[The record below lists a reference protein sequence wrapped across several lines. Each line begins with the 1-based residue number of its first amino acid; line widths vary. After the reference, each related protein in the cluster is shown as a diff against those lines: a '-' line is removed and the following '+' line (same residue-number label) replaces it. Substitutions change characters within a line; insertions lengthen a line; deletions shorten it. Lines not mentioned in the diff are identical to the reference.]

1 MRFPSALS
9 IVLLL
14 SVAPAHAQFTTARL
28 GGSVTD
34 SNNGALPQSQVVVR
48 NVDTGFTQSA
58 TTDERGAFLFP
69 RLPVGSYELRV
80 ERPGFSRFVQ
90 TGITLVVDPGTDRRA
105 VPRRVLQHFQ

>member
-1 MRFPSALS
+1 MRSSISLS
-9 IVLLL
+9 ICLGLLL
-14 SVAPAHAQFTTARL
+14 LGAPPAYAQFTTASF
-28 GGSVTD
+28 GGSVVD

-48 NVDTGFTQSA
+48 NVDTGFTQTA

-90 TGITLVVDPGTDRRA
+90 TGITLAVDQAANLTSA
-105 VPRRVLQHFQ
+105 MNL